1 MVVYDSDTGVFQMT
15 RGDYAPIRCG
25 PYVRDPETDERT
37 PYVMQPLD
45 TITLTVRETADTS
58 YPILLQIT
66 SQPGSDRLVIL
77 SQDTKDIPP
86 GKYSADLQL
95 NIDGGPQAITFWPEP
110 PEKKR
115 NQGAVYNFEN
125 FIINAEVTD

>member
-1 MVVYDSDTGVFQMT
+1 MVVYDPDSGVFQMT
-15 RGDYAPIRCG
+15 KGDYAPIRCK

-37 PYVMQPLD
+37 PYIMQPTD
-45 TITLTVRETADTS
+45 VITLTVRAVADTA
-58 YPILLQIT
+58 YPIVLQVR

-77 SQDTKDIPP
+77 SQDTKNVPP

-110 PEKKR
+110 PESKR
-115 NQGAVYNFEN
+115 RQGAVYNFEN
-125 FIINAEVTD
+125 FIINAEVTE

>member
-1 MVVYDSDTGVFQMT
+1 MVVYDAETGAFQMT
-15 RGDYAPIRCG
+15 KGDYVPIRCA
-25 PYVRDPETDERT
+25 PYLRDPETDERT
-37 PYVMQPLD
+37 PYVLQPQD
-45 TITLTVRETADTS
+45 VITLTVRSTADTS
-58 YPILLQIT
+58 FPVLLQVR
-66 SQPGSDRLVIL
+66 SQPGSDRIVIL
-77 SQDTKDIPP
+77 SQDTKDILP

-110 PEKKR
+110 PAKKR